1 MGFKTSLKKVLGTP
15 VKNIEKNG
23 MNEMFLKWSFQKVF
37 VHSQICGGF
46 AFCPAS

>member
-1 MGFKTSLKKVLGTP
+1 MEFQTSFKEVLGTP
-15 VKNIEKNG
+15 VKILRKNG

-46 AFCPAS
+46 AFCPAR